1 MLAMLR
7 KDWYV
12 VGKYMAS
19 VLLFELAI
27 AAAFRWIGESIS
39 SVYYTATIVAADTVI
54 LNAIDSVF
62 RCGWDRFIV
71 MTSLRPWEP
80 VLGKYLLACGA
91 VVWAVGI
98 GALLVWNSPE
108 GMDQVELWTAV
119 VLSFLCIAM
128 MLPLAYRYG
137 RQKGEIILLA
147 IWGVVAVLILG
158 TAQWSFEVIEWFFG
172 WIEEIP
178 ALALAVGVTV
188 LLTAANVWS
197 FHLSIRFYTRRQRGW
212 YD

>member
-39 SVYYTATIVAADTVI
+39 SVYYTATIVATDTVI
-54 LNAIDSVF
+54 LNAIDSDY

-128 MLPLAYRYG
+128 MLPLA
-137 RQKGEIILLA
+137 
-147 IWGVVAVLILG
+147 
-158 TAQWSFEVIEWFFG
+158 
-172 WIEEIP
+172 
-178 ALALAVGVTV
+178 
-188 LLTAANVWS
+188 
-197 FHLSIRFYTRRQRGW
+197 TR
-212 YD
+212 